1 LNKRTFLVAGGLG
14 ASGLW
19 LGAHAQPAR
28 LRYGGDAAFPPF
40 ESTSA
45 DGRPQGFLIDVL
57 HELERVTGRGIDIT
71 LAPWPQTEAAFRAGE
86 LDVVA
91 MVDTKARHAFARF
104 TRGVASPAF
113 GLYRRPSVP
122 EPQGL
127 HDLAGLRLAV
137 LDAEPSRDTLATA
150 LADHTGAVIR
160 ARDAGAALDAVANNQ
175 ADVALLLRAYGD
187 PALAAR
193 PDAGLVPSHAAPTL
207 QTYAFAVA
215 PGRADLLAELQ
226 GGLDT
231 LEREGR
237 LETLRVKWLSSHRDV
252 AERTQL
258 EEALT
263 GERKWNWN
271 LVGAGVSLVVFLGAT
286 VVQRTRK
293 VKLEKRRR
301 ERAESAL
308 DRARQLL
315 EQTFDRSSDAMLIIE
330 GGSRIVR
337 DANAAMRALL
347 GVTPEAL
354 LGRALADLR
363 DHVEPGALTPLVDA
377 LGAADSLEAA
387 PLRLR
392 RADGAQRDCLVSA
405 ERFIIDDVPHV
416 FALVRDIT
424 DQLAADAE
432 LRRSYEAMTAE
443 LAASREALAD
453 ARAGQARAERSMQ
466 EYTRSLAHDL
476 KTPINAIHGFAGLLR
491 LRLQAGRVEEAL
503 GFTDRIESAARR
515 MTAMVG
521 ALSRLSQI
529 GREPLRLETLD
540 MRRMVEDTWSLIVT
554 AHPTRQTEFRLEFLP
569 SSPGDAELVV
579 QVWQNL
585 LDNASKYS
593 AKVAAPQVKV
603 DSHQDERGLWYRIT
617 DNGAGFDMA
626 AAKTLFQPFQRMHT
640 TAEFEGTGVGLSVVR
655 KIVEAHGGDVRL
667 RSAPGVG
674 TVAEFTLD
682 PAPGAG

>member
-1 LNKRTFLVAGGLG
+1 MNKRTFLVAGGLG

-19 LGAHAQPAR
+19 LGARAEPAR
-28 LRYGGDAAFPPF
+28 LRYGGDAAFSPF
-40 ESTSA
+40 ESTGA
-45 DGRPQGFLIDVL
+45 DGRPQGFLVDVL
-57 HELERVTGRGIDIT
+57 RELERVTGRGIDIS
-71 LAPWPQTEAAFRAGE
+71 LGPWPQTEAAFRAGE
-86 LDVVA
+86 FDVVA
-91 MVDTKARHAFARF
+91 MVDTEARHGFAQF
-104 TRGVASPAF
+104 TRGIASPAF
-113 GLYRRPSVP
+113 GLYRRASEP

-127 HDLAGLRLAV
+127 RGLDGLRLAV
-137 LDAEPSRDTLATA
+137 LDTEPSRDTLATA
-150 LADHTGAVIR
+150 LRDRTGAVIR
-160 ARDAGAALDAVANNQ
+160 ARDASAALDAVARGE
-175 ADVALLLRAYGD
+175 ADIALMPRAYGD

-193 PDAGLVPSHAAPTL
+193 PDAGLVGSHAAPTL

-215 PGRADLLAELQ
+215 AGRADLLAELQ
-226 GGLDT
+226 RGLDT
-231 LEREGR
+231 LEQEGR
-237 LETLRVKWLSSHRDV
+237 LEALRVKWLSSHHDV
-252 AERTQL
+252 AERQHL

-263 GERKWNWN
+263 QERKWNWN
-271 LVGAGVSLVVFLGAT
+271 LVGAGASLVLFLGAT

-301 ERAESAL
+301 ERAETAL

-315 EQTFDRSSDAMLIIE
+315 EQTFDRNPDAMLIIE
-330 GGSRIVR
+330 GGTRIVR
-337 DANAAMRALL
+337 DANTAMQALL
-347 GVTPEAL
+347 GATPEAL
-354 LGRALADLR
+354 LGRALDDLR
-363 DHVEPGALTPLVDA
+363 EHVEAGALAPLADA
-377 LGAADSLEAA
+377 LAATDALETA
-387 PLRLR
+387 PLRIR
-392 RADGAQRDCLVSA
+392 RADGAMRDCLVSA
-405 ERFIIDDVPHV
+405 ERFTVDDVPHV

-424 DQLAADAE
+424 GQLAADAA
-432 LRRSYEAMTAE
+432 LRAGYEAMTAE

-476 KTPINAIHGFAGLLR
+476 KTPLNAIHGFAGLLR
-491 LRLQAGRVEEAL
+491 MRLQAGRIEEAV

-515 MTAMVG
+515 MTAMIG

-529 GREPLRLETLD
+529 GREPLRRETLD
-540 MRRMVEDTWSLIVT
+540 MRRIVEDTWSLIVT
-554 AHPTRQTEFRLEFLP
+554 AHPARRTEFRLEFLP

-626 AAKTLFQPFQRMHT
+626 AAKSLFQPFQRMHT
-640 TAEFEGTGVGLSVVR
+640 SAEFEGTGVGLSVVR

>member
-1 LNKRTFLVAGGLG
+1 MNKRTFLVAGGLG

-19 LGAHAQPAR
+19 LGARAQPAR

-40 ESTSA
+40 ESVGA
-45 DGRPQGFLIDVL
+45 DGRPQGFLVDLL
-57 HELERVTGRGIDIT
+57 HELERVTGRGIDVT
-71 LAPWPQTEAAFRAGE
+71 LGPWVQTEAAFRAGD

-91 MVDTKARHAFARF
+91 MVDTEARHGFAQF
-104 TRGVASPAF
+104 TRGIASPAF
-113 GLYRRPSVP
+113 GLYRRATDP

-127 HDLAGLRLAV
+127 RGLDGLRLAV
-137 LDAEPSRDTLATA
+137 LDTEPSRDTLATV
-150 LADHTGAVIR
+150 LRDRTGAVIR
-160 ARDAGAALDAVANNQ
+160 SRDAAAALEAVARSE
-175 ADVALLLRAYGD
+175 ADVALLPRAYGD
-187 PALAAR
+187 PAFAAR
-193 PDAGLVPSHAAPTL
+193 ADGGLVLSHAVPTL

-215 PGRADLLAELQ
+215 PGRADLLADLQ
-226 GGLDT
+226 RGLDT
-231 LEREGR
+231 LEQEGR
-237 LETLRVKWLSSHRDV
+237 LEALRVKWLSSHRDV
-252 AERTQL
+252 ADRQHLQEELTSERQ
-258 EEALT
+258 
-263 GERKWNWN
+263 WNWN
-271 LVGAGVSLVVFLGAT
+271 LVGAGVSLVVFLAAT

-293 VKLEKRRR
+293 VKLEQRRR
-301 ERAESAL
+301 ERAEGAL

-315 EQTFDRSSDAMLIIE
+315 EQTFDRSPDGMLIVE
-330 GGSRIVR
+330 GGTRIVR

-347 GVTPEAL
+347 GSTPESL
-354 LGRALADLR
+354 LGRALDDLR
-363 DHVEPGALTPLVDA
+363 EHVEPGALAPLVEA
-377 LGAADSLEAA
+377 LAAADTLEAA
-387 PLRLR
+387 PLRIR
-392 RADGAQRDCLVSA
+392 RADGGLRDCLVSA
-405 ERFIIDDVPHV
+405 DRFIVDDVPHV

-432 LRRSYEAMTAE
+432 MRRGYEALAAE

-453 ARAGQARAERSMQ
+453 ARAGQVRAEHSMH

-476 KTPINAIHGFAGLLR
+476 KTPLNAIHGFAGLLR
-491 LRLQAGRVEEAL
+491 MRLQAGRVEEAL

-515 MTAMVG
+515 MTAMIG

-529 GREPLRLETLD
+529 GRQPLHRETLD

-554 AHPTRQTEFRLEFLP
+554 AHPARRTEFRLEFLP

-593 AKVAAPQVKV
+593 AKVEAPQVKV

-640 TAEFEGTGVGLSVVR
+640 AAEFEGTGVGLSVVR

-682 PAPGAG
+682 PAPRAG